1 MALQESLPVYG
12 ARRTNRAQGL
22 HAGVLSG
29 QRYCTDPRAAGTG
42 LGPRSMAG
50 PRQASAAAGGSSV
63 RPQAYRLGMVA
74 NRPDQDFCDR
84 WCPVTAADRVSSLG
98 QVIEGS
104 VPESRSS
111 AAGRA

>member
-74 NRPDQDFCDR
+74 KSSWPGLLWSVVPGDGGGPGQQPGTGDR
-84 WCPVTAADRVSSLG
+84 RQC
-98 QVIEGS
+98 
-104 VPESRSS
+104 SRKPF
-111 AAGRA
+111 